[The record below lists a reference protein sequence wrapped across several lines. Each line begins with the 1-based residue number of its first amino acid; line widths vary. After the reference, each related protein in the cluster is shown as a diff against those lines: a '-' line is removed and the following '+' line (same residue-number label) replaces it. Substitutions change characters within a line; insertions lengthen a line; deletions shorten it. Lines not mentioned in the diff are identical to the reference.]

1 MSDYF
6 LLSGRISSGLVISA
20 GTTLAVGP
28 GGVAIDTTVKD
39 GGFET
44 VFSGGVTSATTVRA
58 GGSELVSNGGTAVA
72 TALKDAGYLGVGSGG
87 TAISAAVSGGVT
99 MVVSAGGTAL
109 ATSAGAAAAVFVTSE
124 VQAGQVA
131 SGLVIGSRTI
141 LEVASGGLAISTTIA
156 QGGVETV
163 LSGGTAS
170 ATLVSSSGAFTVLA
184 GGSATDTA
192 VNVGAKAAITVAV
205 GSGAVSSGLVADAV
219 TSVYILSGGITRDT
233 IIVSGGSEVVSS
245 GGTEIGTVVRAG
257 GFDILS
263 GTAEAPVIS
272 GFVRVEG
279 GVVSG
284 ALVADSGGLAAD
296 EGGSVLSDTTITGEG
311 VVVLADGSAASGG
324 ITFAGDATLAI
335 EGSTMPF
342 AVLSHFDAG
351 NRLDLIGV
359 PFVSGG
365 TARFGDGALV
375 VSEGGQTAVLQ
386 LAGDYA
392 GARFTT
398 APDGFETGD
407 DNGTLV
413 TVGEV
418 PCFAAGT
425 LIATARG
432 PVAVERLA
440 LGDHMLTA
448 EGGTAPIV
456 WLGARVVDCIDH
468 PEPAKVWPVAIRA
481 HAFGPGRPARD
492 LFLSP
497 DHAVFAEG
505 VLIPV
510 KHLIDGI
517 MIAQVAVTAVSYHHV
532 ELPRHAVIMA
542 EGLPVESYLDT
553 GDRNAFARPEEKS
566 ETHAAF
572 GSERADIA
580 LVAEAL
586 GYAPLRVTGPEVDRV
601 RAALATRAGSESD
614 IFASFSKRARS
625 PSSLAPSHTRRPRRP
640 VRRSFFVKGN
650 PKAYSL
656 WCALPSS
663 RLHD

>member
-6 LLSGRISSGLVISA
+6 LLSGRVVSGLVISA
-20 GTTLAVGP
+20 GTTLEVGS
-28 GGVAIDTTVKD
+28 GGVAIDTIVKD

-58 GGSELVSNGGTAVA
+58 GGSELVSNGGTALA

-99 MVVSAGGTAL
+99 LVVSAGGTAL
-109 ATSAGAAAAVFVTSE
+109 ATSAGADAAIFVTSE
-124 VQAGQVA
+124 VQAGQVV

-163 LSGGTAS
+163 LSGGTAR

-184 GGSATDTA
+184 GGSATETA
-192 VNVGAKAAITVAV
+192 VSAGAEAAITVAV
-205 GSGAVSSGLVADAV
+205 ESGAVSSGLVADAV
-219 TSVYILSGGITRDT
+219 TSVYVLSGGVTRDT
-233 IIVSGGSEVVSS
+233 TILSGGSEVVSS
-245 GGTEIGTVVRAG
+245 GGTEFGTVVRAG
-257 GFDILS
+257 GFDTLS
-263 GTAEAPVIS
+263 GTADAPVVS

-284 ALVADSGGLAAD
+284 ALVVGSGGLTAD
-296 EGGSVLSDTTITGEG
+296 EGGSVLSDTTITGSG
-311 VVVLADGSAASGG
+311 YVMLADGSAASGG

-351 NRLDLIGV
+351 NTLDLIGV

-365 TARFGDGALV
+365 TARFEDGALV

-407 DNGTLV
+407 DSGTLV
-413 TVGEV
+413 TVGDV

-440 LGDHMLTA
+440 LGDHVLTVD
-448 EGGTAPIV
+448 GGTAPIV
-456 WLGARVVDCIDH
+456 WLGSRRVDCLEH

-497 DHAVFAEG
+497 DHAIFAEG

-553 GDRNAFARPEEKS
+553 GDRDAFARPHGPS
-566 ETHAAF
+566 MPHAAF
-572 GSERADIA
+572 GSERADVS

-586 GYAPLRVTGPEVDRV
+586 GYAPLRVTGPEVERV
-601 RAALATRAGSESD
+601 RAALGPAPARRA
-614 IFASFSKRARS
+614 AR
-625 PSSLAPSHTRRPRRP
+625 
-640 VRRSFFVKGN
+640 VRRTRSTSGPTTRKGAQASASMTSAISCSSD
-650 PKAYSL
+650 PKAG
-656 WCALPSS
+656 
-663 RLHD
+663 